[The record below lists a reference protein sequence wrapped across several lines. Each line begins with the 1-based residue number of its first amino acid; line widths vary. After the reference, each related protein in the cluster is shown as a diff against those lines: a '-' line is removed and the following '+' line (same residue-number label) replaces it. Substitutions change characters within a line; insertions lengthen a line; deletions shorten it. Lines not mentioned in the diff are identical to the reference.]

1 MACPQAVLRHG
12 ARDVARAVRKDAGRA
27 RWARPTPLDTEPV
40 PARRTATLARAWEAR
55 PTGRELC
62 AFGLQVE
69 AVAGVDLADEA
80 VRGLLVPQN
89 PALAQANA
97 MRVMDFERAHDL
109 WLEPWLQRGLE
120 QTHHLAGL
128 SIGWGQVVTAVNAVY
143 GLGHLFITLTFA
155 LWLYW
160 FRRDLFPFV
169 RNLFLLTNLLAVVL
183 YNLFPLA
190 PPRLATGLRYLG
202 RPFHFADTVFGG
214 GGGVKLSFD
223 EFAAMPS
230 LHVAWALIV
239 GLTVVYVA
247 RAPLARLLGLLYPL
261 VMGTAVVVSGNHYI
275 ADGLGAMAVLS
286 VSFLIILSLS
296 KRSGKGGRAGAQSSE
311 ASAAAGPRSHAA

>member
-1 MACPQAVLRHG
+1 M
-12 ARDVARAVRKDAGRA
+12 
-27 RWARPTPLDTEPV
+27 PLDAESI
-40 PARRTATLARAWEAR
+40 PARRTATLARAWEAW
-55 PTGRELC
+55 PTGRELG
-62 AFGLQVE
+62 AFGLQVA

-128 SIGWGQVVTAVNAVY
+128 SIGWGQVVTAVNAIY
-143 GLGHLFITLTFA
+143 GLGHLCITLTFA

-169 RNLFLLTNLLAVVL
+169 RNLFLLTNLLAVAL

-239 GLTVVYVA
+239 GLTVAYIA

-261 VMGTAVVVSGNHYI
+261 LMGTAVVVSGNHYI
-275 ADGLGAMAVLS
+275 ADGLGALAVLS
-286 VSFLIILSLS
+286 VSFLIVSILSGAG
-296 KRSGKGGRAGAQSSE
+296 RKGGRAVAH
-311 ASAAAGPRSHAA
+311 PRGTATPAPGRRTHAA

>member
-1 MACPQAVLRHG
+1 LG
-12 ARDVARAVRKDAGRA
+12 
-27 RWARPTPLDTEPV
+27 T
-40 PARRTATLARAWEAR
+40 
-55 PTGRELC
+55 
-62 AFGLQVE
+62 FGLQVGV
-69 AVAGVDLADEA
+69 VAGVDLADEA
-80 VRGLLVPQN
+80 VRGLQVPHN

-128 SIGWGQVVTAVNAVY
+128 SIGWGQVVTAVNAIY
-143 GLGHLFITLTFA
+143 GLGHLCITLTFA

-169 RNLFLLTNLLAVVL
+169 RNLFLLTNLLAVAL

-239 GLTVVYVA
+239 GLTVAYVA
-247 RAPLARLLGLLYPL
+247 RAPLARLLGLLYPPL
-261 VMGTAVVVSGNHYI
+261 MGTAVVVSGNHYI

-286 VSFLIILSLS
+286 VSFLIILILS
-296 KRSGKGGRAGAQSSE
+296 MRGGKRGRIGAQFSE
-311 ASAAAGPRSHAA
+311 TPAAAGPRSRVA